1 MMKTAIRTAFML
13 LLVCSSELLSAQFM
27 MPGMGGMGG
36 IGNLMLPVDTPKV
49 NRNLQI
55 LQSNNAK
62 RDTAAEKPED
72 PDVLKIRQAE
82 REVQK
87 LEIQARKGKIEKELA
102 DLKRKDSLT
111 SLDKELINFKNEN
124 LRIIYEKERLLL
136 LEELNAARSVSRD
149 FPAAAVHGQQYFRTG
164 PARLI
169 EAGSNLN
176 VPDGYVLGTGD
187 MVHIEVWGFRYWSGS
202 YVVGES
208 GSIDI
213 SGYQKIFVKGLTLKQ
228 AREII
233 GSRIGAGGSTSYLV
247 TVTKPRNIT
256 VNLLG
261 ELFNPGAV
269 NVTAL
274 NSAFN
279 ILAATGGPTN
289 IGTVRSIYIKRGG
302 TIIDSLDVY
311 KYLTDGRE
319 LYLQNQDAIVVGP
332 AQKIVQIS
340 GGIQK
345 EGVYELKGKEKLS
358 DLIRFAGGIMP
369 ITYTRD
375 VLITRIVD
383 NQYFER
389 LSVNYDSLMKAGK
402 DFELRNGDEV
412 VFRTIRDDKNYLVK
426 VMGAVNIPGEYK
438 IRKGDR
444 ISKVLKLSNGLMST
458 AYAEKAYLI
467 RTNADLTRSFLAFS
481 PKNVLANPGTE
492 EDMVLEERDIVNV
505 YSRRELLD
513 SFSVTLGGEVRK
525 PLEIEYVNG
534 LRMSQL
540 LFMGGGFTEEAERSK
555 GFIVRTDEN
564 YNKKLISFSPQE
576 AFSYPGSEKDPVLE
590 PSDLVKIYSRKEY
603 QDFFT
608 CKIEGAVRKPVTI
621 DYTENVRISDM
632 VYLGGGLLEGAFME
646 RALLIRVDPIYL
658 IQTTKSLNLR
668 EIMENPG
675 SEEDLLLQPRDV
687 LRIFNKLEMRDK
699 LKVSI
704 SGEVRKPGD
713 YDYSDDLSLK
723 DLIYIAGGFTYAA
736 ANAKIE
742 IVRHSAPIEPVYW
755 IPTKTLVFTSSVPV
769 DLIADRESDKF
780 KLVPFDQVFVR
791 SNPEYVPNQVVTL
804 NGAVMFPGQYT
815 LMGNGERISS
825 VVKRAGGLRPEAY
838 SPGATFKRM
847 DQDKKYMNVVID
859 LKRALMRKRSDFNYT
874 LKNGDV
880 IDIPYAEELVILTGE
895 INTPNNERLAS
906 YFISGK
912 RAGYYVRNIAGGFT
926 ENALRRKVTVIH
938 KNGRVSQSR
947 NFVLFKTYPKLSK
960 GAIVNVPAK
969 ETQGGAGGG
978 RTRQRV
984 NLDEILNKLIVR
996 TTALFSIIG
1005 MYRIATRF

>member
-1 MMKTAIRTAFML
+1 MMYIPIRTALLL
-13 LLVCSSELLSAQFM
+13 LLVSGSKLLSAQFM

-36 IGNLMLPVDTPKV
+36 MGNLMLPVDTPKV
-49 NRNLQI
+49 NRSLQI

-62 RDTAAEKPED
+62 KDTAAGKPED

-102 DLKRKDSLT
+102 ELKRKDSLT
-111 SLDKELINFKNEN
+111 TLDKELIGIKNEN

-136 LEELNAARSVSRD
+136 LEELSAARAVSRD
-149 FPAAAVHGQQYFRTG
+149 FPEAAVYGQQYFRTG
-164 PARLI
+164 PSRLI

-261 ELFNPGAV
+261 EVFNPGAV

-289 IGTVRSIYIKRGG
+289 IGTVRSIYIKRSGM
-302 TIIDSLDVY
+302 IIDSLDVY

-345 EGVYELKGKEKLS
+345 AGIYELKGVEKLS

-369 ITYTRD
+369 VTYTRD
-375 VLITRIVD
+375 VMVTRIVD

-389 LSVNYDSLMKAGK
+389 ISVNYDSLAKTGK
-402 DFELRNGDEV
+402 DFDLRHGDEV
-412 VFRTIRDDKNYLVK
+412 VFRIIRDDKNYLVK
-426 VMGAVNIPGEYK
+426 VMGGVNIPGEYK

-481 PKNVLANPGTE
+481 PKNVLANPGAE
-492 EDMVLEERDIVNV
+492 EDMVLEERDIVNI

-525 PLEIEYVNG
+525 PLEIEYVDG

-576 AFSYPGSEKDPVLE
+576 AFSYPGSEKDPILQ

-675 SEEDLLLQPRDV
+675 SEEDLLLQPRDI

-838 SPGATFKRM
+838 SPGATFKRKG
-847 DQDKKYMNVVID
+847 QEEKYMNVVID
-859 LKRALMRKRSDFNYT
+859 MRKALMRKRSDYNYT
-874 LKNGDV
+874 LKNGDI

-895 INTPNNERLAS
+895 INTPNNDRLAS
-906 YFISGK
+906 YYVSGK
-912 RAGYYVRNIAGGFT
+912 RAGYYIRNIAGGFT

-969 ETQGGAGGG
+969 ESQPGVAGG